1 MRDIDDIDAQIEFLE
16 AKIHDFSFSD
26 DIQWDKKQILGFLS
40 QLSDA
45 HKEKHKVLIQEE
57 KLLETRNFGRKIWD
71 FVKEYPDLSI
81 FLLFVCAFIIL
92 LVVCLC
98 LYVYNHGLVNSLKS
112 LGEMMC
118 GAVFWMAFIG
128 VIMLF
133 AKLKG

>member
-1 MRDIDDIDAQIEFLE
+1 MRDIDDIDAQIEFIE

-57 KLLETRNFGRKIWD
+57 KLLDTRSFGRKIWD

-81 FLLFVCAFIIL
+81 FLLLVYICLSSYWLYIFVSMFIFMVWPI
-92 LVVCLC
+92 
-98 LYVYNHGLVNSLKS
+98 H
-112 LGEMMC
+112 
-118 GAVFWMAFIG
+118 
-128 VIMLF
+128 
-133 AKLKG
+133 

>member
-57 KLLETRNFGRKIWD
+57 KLLDTRSFGRKIWD

-81 FLLFVCAFIIL
+81 FLLLVYMLIIL
-92 LVVCLC
+92 LVVYLC
-98 LYVYNHGLVNSLKS
+98 LYVYIHGLVNSLKS

-118 GAVFWMAFIG
+118 GAVFWMALIG
-128 VIMLF
+128 VIALF

>member
-1 MRDIDDIDAQIEFLE
+1 MRDIDDIDAQIESLE

-26 DIQWDKKQILGFLS
+26 DVQWDKKQILGFLS

-45 HKEKHKVLIQEE
+45 HKEKHNILIHEK
-57 KLLETRNFGRKIWD
+57 KLLDTRSFGRKVWD
-71 FVKEYPDLSI
+71 FVKEYPDFSI
-81 FLLFVCAFIIL
+81 FLLLVCAFIIL

-98 LYVYNHGLVNSLKS
+98 LYVYNHGLANSLKS

-118 GAVFWMAFIG
+118 GAVFWMALIG